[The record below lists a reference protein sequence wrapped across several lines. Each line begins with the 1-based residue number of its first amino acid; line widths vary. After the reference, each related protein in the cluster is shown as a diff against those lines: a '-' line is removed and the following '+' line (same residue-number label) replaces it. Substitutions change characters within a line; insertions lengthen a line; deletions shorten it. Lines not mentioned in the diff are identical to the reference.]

1 MCPLYQTC
9 RLVRAW
15 DCSLQ
20 LCVRH
25 GIVLAVMCLSRSGN
39 HGSVFAVVRLSAM
52 AAIWRLLALL
62 TIYIY
67 IYIYIYAFIYL
78 SLVHAYVCDCCSGAR
93 STSSAGSTCGLP
105 ACTPL
110 QEKHKQKQYINI
122 ATLHDCMSKDILNL
136 ATTNYD
142 AEIAHQ
148 VHGSKTRKQ
157 SRCLC
162 VQYCLVSA
170 FVYMHGF
177 SSRPCLWAALGTHS
191 STFGG

>member
-1 MCPLYQTC
+1 MGLF
-9 RLVRAW
+9 
-15 DCSLQ
+15 LQ
-20 LCVRH
+20 LCVSPA
-25 GIVLAVMCLSRSGN
+25 LAAMGVFLQLCVSPLWPPFGDCSHCL
-39 HGSVFAVVRLSAM
+39 L
-52 AAIWRLLALL
+52 
-62 TIYIY
+62 Y

-122 ATLHDCMSKDILNL
+122 ATLHDCMSKDTLNL

>member
-1 MCPLYQTC
+1 MRPP
-9 RLVRAW
+9 W
-15 DCSLQ
+15 DCSCSYVSLPLWQ
-20 LCVRH
+20 PWECFCSCASLRYGRH
-25 GIVLAVMCLSRSGN
+25 LATARI
-39 HGSVFAVVRLSAM
+39 AY
-52 AAIWRLLALL
+52 
-62 TIYIY
+62 YIY